1 MIKSFVYK
9 VEISLNTD
17 NNIITVINKYSD
29 KVTSFYIYNNFDFC
43 HISQ

>member
-29 KVTSFYIYNNFDFC
+29 KVTSFYIYNNFDFF
-43 HISQ
+43 HS